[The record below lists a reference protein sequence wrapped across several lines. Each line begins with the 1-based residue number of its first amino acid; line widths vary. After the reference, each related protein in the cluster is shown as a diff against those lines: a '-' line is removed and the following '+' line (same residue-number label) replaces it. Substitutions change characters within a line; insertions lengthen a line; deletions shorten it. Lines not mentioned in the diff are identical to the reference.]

1 MASTLFNGTSR
12 FSNDFVQVIDRAVRI
27 ATLPMTQMQQQ
38 RVRASDEAAALKIV
52 EAKVLALQAS
62 LVGVGGTLDTK
73 SWQTASSDTK
83 IARASSSDGVAAG
96 SYTLQVNK
104 LGASSTAVSTVDPD
118 PAKRIADPTQGAFV
132 TPGST
137 ELTLTLKNWDTG
149 ETQVLTPAAISGG
162 TLQDVVDAINHDFG
176 ADVKAAIVNLG
187 STSAPNYQLSVQ
199 STKLGKIAIQVND
212 GTRDLM
218 NVDLDDNADA
228 SLGELV
234 EYKINGALVQSDS
247 RTITIAPN
255 LTADLLEAQ
264 PGKDV
269 TISVERS
276 TSNFKNSFTN
286 FIASFNSVMTE
297 LDNQASGTL
306 RGNSILSTIRQQ
318 LRAAMNAPLSDGLG
332 AMANIGVEFTRE
344 GKLSLNSSLFESATA
359 GKLESLKNAIGSATT
374 SGFLKV
380 ATDALNTVEGSKGE
394 GILQSTIRTMED
406 SLKAQDARIA
416 NQQDRIDQLTRDLET
431 RMSAADALIAQLEQ
445 KANYF
450 TNMFDA
456 MRQNQRSYS

>member
-38 RVRASDEAAALKIV
+38 RVRASDESAALKIV
-52 EAKVLALQAS
+52 EAKVLALQAT
-62 LVGVGGTLDTK
+62 LVGIGGTLDTN
-73 SWQTASSDTK
+73 SWLTSSSDTN
-83 IARASSSDGVAAG
+83 IVRVSSKEGVAAG
-96 SYTLQVNK
+96 SYSLQVNK
-104 LGASSTAVSTVDPD
+104 LGVFSTAVSAVDPD
-118 PAKRIADPTQGAFV
+118 PAKRIADPSVGSFV

-137 ELTLTLKNWDTG
+137 QLTLTLKNWDTG
-149 ETQVLTPAAISGG
+149 ATQVLDPVALSGQS
-162 TLQDVVDAINHDFG
+162 LQGVVDTINQKFG

-187 STSAPNYQLSVQ
+187 STSEPNFQLSVQ

-218 NVDLDDNADA
+218 DVDLADNADA
-228 SLGELV
+228 SLGERA
-234 EYKINGALVQSDS
+234 EYKINGALVKSDS
-247 RTITIAPN
+247 RAITIAPK
-255 LTADLLEAQ
+255 LTADLLQAQ

-269 TISVERS
+269 TVTVEQS
-276 TSNFKNSFTN
+276 TTNFKNAFSSFIN
-286 FIASFNSVMTE
+286 SFNSVMTE
-297 LDNQASGTL
+297 LDTQAAGTL

-318 LRAAMNAPLSDGLG
+318 LRAAMNAPLSDGFG
-332 AMANIGVEFTRE
+332 AMANIGVEFTKE
-344 GKLSLNSSLFESATA
+344 GKLSLNSPLFESATA

-394 GILQSTIRTMED
+394 GILQSTIKTMED
-406 SLKAQDARIA
+406 SLKAQDSRIA
-416 NQQDRIDQLTRDLET
+416 DQQDRIDQLTRDLEA

-445 KANYF
+445 KASYF

-456 MRQNQRSYS
+456 MRQNQKSYS